1 MNIYIEYLKAVKSWW
16 LVSLVFLLFVS
27 TQVFTS
33 VADYFVSLWSVLIK
47 SFISFKLNNLTFTQ
61 DNVGR
66 NEPNRQ

>member
-16 LVSLVFLLFVS
+16 LVSLVFLLFLS

-47 SFISFKLNNLTFTQ
+47 SFISFKLNNLTLTQ